1 MPFPTVSLSSS
12 SPSPRPLF
20 LPDATAPT
28 SLGSR
33 APAALA
39 HALLLCVVANRM
51 VTIINNL
58 EANQN
63 MRNHHVFVSHILP
76 MSKNKCRY
84 GICAGQTFLSLTMFV
99 KILAIFISLTK
110 FIIKIDS
117 TIYDDDYHRCHILTC
132 GAPYRMVD

>member
-84 GICAGQTFLSLTMFV
+84 GIYAGQTFLSLTMFV
-99 KILAIFISLTK
+99 ENISNIYIFK
-110 FIIKIDS
+110 
-117 TIYDDDYHRCHILTC
+117 
-132 GAPYRMVD
+132 